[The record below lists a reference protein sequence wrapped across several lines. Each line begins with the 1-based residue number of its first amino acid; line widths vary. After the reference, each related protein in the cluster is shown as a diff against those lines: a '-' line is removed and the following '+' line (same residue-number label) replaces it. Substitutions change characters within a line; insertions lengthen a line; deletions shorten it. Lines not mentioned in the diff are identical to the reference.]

1 MSAPKTNMETEKRR
15 HRGPLIGMI
24 AVVAFALSLL
34 FFLLMGTA
42 DEGTPV
48 DSEEG
53 SVDGRNGRAVKE
65 APGDP
70 TVTDPAAGPQPI
82 TRPPAPPAP
91 APPAPATQP

>member
-48 DSEEG
+48 DSAEG
-53 SVDGRNGRAVKE
+53 VCCHYVCHLVSKGLAFSG
-65 APGDP
+65 
-70 TVTDPAAGPQPI
+70 I
-82 TRPPAPPAP
+82 C
-91 APPAPATQP
+91 